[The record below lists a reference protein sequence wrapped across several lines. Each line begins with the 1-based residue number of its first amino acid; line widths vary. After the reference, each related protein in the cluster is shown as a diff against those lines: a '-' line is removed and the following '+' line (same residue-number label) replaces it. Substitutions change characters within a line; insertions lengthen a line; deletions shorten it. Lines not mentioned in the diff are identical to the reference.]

1 MCIITTLTRVLFSF
15 LRRVTETKVYD
26 ITFSGLGDRDSYPCQ
41 STGKE
46 TIRDMVA
53 NRSKK
58 LYVKASSNL
67 SSDPVP
73 PFFLFKTDNKV
84 CINNGLPVGA
94 LSSKEK
100 FECDFKKNSSCELTD
115 YMREYDVNEYSRNW
129 DMGYFLVSLSNI
141 SPGVSPY
148 KRRFPKD
155 SNMKL
160 RVDFFKDE
168 SLFEA
173 LVWDKRF
180 TEEKLRFCEVNCDC
194 KRYPISFDA
203 LHFQNKVIEIYN
215 KRKEDSD
222 LPKSLPPSRPHPGRR
237 RTRPMT
243 SVEVEPRKVTGD
255 GDSQERRRRETETP
269 RARPC
274 TAGPSTA
281 LQPVQVFSTALTPQN
296 SQGMNFEQF
305 INDAFFNLER
315 LSDKERQKVAREC
328 NTKLRNFAL
337 GENRS
342 ILSSQLKELAKTVD
356 AVGAIFIQNEF
367 VGTCFGTGEQY
378 VVTNNHVFV
387 KLIDLSKVVIDFN
400 YEFVLT
406 SLPERRYQPD
416 YLVLSSKKLDFA
428 ILKLKELSSKV
439 PPPCIFST
447 GVTIP
452 NPRNFNWSNLEGH
465 RVHLI
470 GHPDGQPRQVDPMC
484 PVVTDSLELYVYGLR
499 MGGTSAEANNV
510 YHHSKTKAGG
520 MYHVSNF
527 FEGSSGSPG
536 IVFRSGMKQLV
547 VLHTRGVLLRDR
559 NRSFVEQG
567 VLFTEIVKHVNDLI
581 ELAQEDT
588 SGQNRLG
595 SVSLTDI
602 FPGVEN
608 WSSCPMDIDD

>member
-1 MCIITTLTRVLFSF
+1 MCIIKTTLMQVLFSF
-15 LRRVTETKVYD
+15 LRRVAETKLYD

-46 TIRDMVA
+46 TIRDMVTKRA
-53 NRSKK
+53 KK
-58 LYVKASSNL
+58 LDVKASSNL
-67 SSDPVP
+67 SADPVP
-73 PFFLFKTDNKV
+73 PFLFKTVNNV
-84 CINNGLPVGA
+84 CINNGLPVGE
-94 LSSKEK
+94 LSSEEK
-100 FECDFKKNSSCELTD
+100 FECEFKKNRSVELTH
-115 YMREYDVNEYSRNW
+115 YRREYDANKYSRNW

-141 SPGVSPY
+141 APGVSRY
-148 KRRFPKD
+148 KRLFPKD
-155 SNMKL
+155 QDMLL

-168 SLFEA
+168 TIFEA
-173 LVWDKRF
+173 LKWDNRF
-180 TEEKLRFCEVNCDC
+180 FEENLRFCRVKCDR
-194 KRYPISFDA
+194 KRFYLSFNA
-203 LHFQNKVIEIYN
+203 LHLQKKTIEICRTRP
-215 KRKEDSD
+215 RKEDLD
-222 LPKSLPPSRPHPGRR
+222 LPKPLPPSRPHPDLR
-237 RTRPMT
+237 RTRPKT
-243 SVEVEPRKVTGD
+243 SVQVEPCKVKRD
-255 GDSQERRRRETETP
+255 GESV
-269 RARPC
+269 A

-281 LQPVQVFSTALTPQN
+281 VLPVGVSSTALTPQN
-296 SQGMNFEQF
+296 SQANYPMNFELL
-305 INDAFFNLER
+305 IKDAFFNFECLN
-315 LSDKERQKVAREC
+315 DKERQKVAREC

-337 GENRS
+337 GENRC

-356 AVGAIFIQNEF
+356 AVGAIFLQNEF
-367 VGTCFGTGEQY
+367 VGTCFGTGQQY

-400 YEFVLT
+400 YESVVT

-416 YLVLSSKKLDFA
+416 YLVLRSKKLDFA
-428 ILKLKELSSKV
+428 LLKLKERSDKV

-470 GHPDGQPRQVDPMC
+470 GHPDGQPKQVDPLC

-499 MGGTSAEANNV
+499 TGGTSAEANTV
-510 YHHSKTKAGG
+510 YHYSKTKEGG

-559 NRSFVEQG
+559 NRSFIEQG
-567 VLFTEIVKHVNDLI
+567 VLFTEIVKNVNDRI
-581 ELAQEDT
+581 GLAQKDT
-588 SGQNRLG
+588 SDQNTLG
-595 SVSLTDI
+595 SVSLTNI

-608 WSSCPMDIDD
+608 WSSCPMDIDE

>member
-1 MCIITTLTRVLFSF
+1 MCIIKTTLMQVLFSF
-15 LRRVTETKVYD
+15 LRRVAETKVYY

-53 NRSKK
+53 NRAKK
-58 LYVKASSNL
+58 PDVKASSNF
-67 SSDPVP
+67 SPDPVP
-73 PFFLFKTDNKV
+73 PFFHFKTEDKV
-84 CINNGLPVGA
+84 CIKNGLPVGA
-94 LSSKEK
+94 LSSEEK
-100 FECDFKKNSSCELTD
+100 FLCDFKKNSSCELTH
-115 YMREYDVNEYSRNW
+115 YMREYNVNEYSRNW

-141 SPGVSPY
+141 AAGASPY

-168 SLFEA
+168 TVFEA

-180 TEEKLRFCEVNCDC
+180 TEQKLRLCEVECDWN
-194 KRYPISFDA
+194 RFPISFDA
-203 LHFQNKVIEIYN
+203 LHFQNKVIEIC
-215 KRKEDSD
+215 RQGKENPD
-222 LPKSLPPSRPHPGRR
+222 LPKSLPPSRPHPDLR
-237 RTRPMT
+237 RTRPKT
-243 SVEVEPRKVTGD
+243 SVQVEPGKVKTD
-255 GDSQERRRRETETP
+255 GDSQERTRREMETP

-281 LQPVQVFSTALTPQN
+281 VQPVRVSSTALTPQN
-296 SQGMNFEQF
+296 FPMNFEQL
-305 INDAFFNLER
+305 IKDAFFHFER
-315 LSDKERQKVAREC
+315 LNDKERQKVAREC
-328 NTKLRNFAL
+328 NAKLRNFAL

-342 ILSSQLKELAKTVD
+342 IRSSQLKDLAQTVD
-356 AVGAIFIQNEF
+356 AVGAIFLQNEF
-367 VGTCFGTGEQY
+367 VGTCFGTGEHY

-400 YEFVLT
+400 YEFVVT

-416 YLVLSSKKLDFA
+416 YLVLRSEKLDFA
-428 ILKLKELSSKV
+428 VLKLKERSDKV

-484 PVVTDSLELYVYGLR
+484 PVVTDSLELYVYALR
-499 MGGTSAEANNV
+499 TGEESAQANKA
-510 YHHSKTKAGG
+510 YRQSKIAEGG
-520 MYHVSNF
+520 MYHVSSF
-527 FEGSSGSPG
+527 FYGASGSPG
-536 IVFRSGMKQLV
+536 IVFLPGVKQLV
-547 VLHTRGVLLRDR
+547 VLHTCGVFLRDR
-559 NRSFVEQG
+559 NRSFIEQG
-567 VLFTEIVKHVNDLI
+567 VLMTEIVKYVYKCI
-581 ELAQEDT
+581 QRAQKDP
-588 SGQNRLG
+588 SGENILRNARLN
-595 SVSLTDI
+595 DI

-608 WSSCPMDIDD
+608 WFSCPMDID

>member
-1 MCIITTLTRVLFSF
+1 M
-15 LRRVTETKVYD
+15 
-26 ITFSGLGDRDSYPCQ
+26 GDRDSYPCQ

-58 LYVKASSNL
+58 LYVKASSNP

-73 PFFLFKTDNKV
+73 PFFLFKTVNKV

-94 LSSKEK
+94 LSSEEK
-100 FECDFKKNSSCELTD
+100 FECHFKKNSSCEPTD

-168 SLFEA
+168 TVFEA

-180 TEEKLRFCEVNCDC
+180 TEQKLRLCEVDSDC
-194 KRYPISFDA
+194 NRFPISFDA
-203 LHFQNKVIEIYN
+203 LHFQDKVIGICHQRE
-215 KRKEDSD
+215 EDPD
-222 LPKSLPPSRPHPGRR
+222 LPTSLPLSRPHPERR
-237 RTRPMT
+237 RTRPKT
-243 SVEVEPRKVTGD
+243 SVQVEPRKVKRD
-255 GDSQERRRRETETP
+255 GDSQERRRREMETP

-281 LQPVQVFSTALTPQN
+281 VQPVRVSGSPLTPQN
-296 SQGMNFEQF
+296 SQANYPKNFEQL
-305 INDAFFNLER
+305 IKEAFVNFECLN
-315 LSDKERQKVAREC
+315 DKERQKLAREC

-337 GENRS
+337 GENRC
-342 ILSSQLKELAKTVD
+342 ILSFQLKELAKTVD
-356 AVGAIFIQNEF
+356 AVGAIFMHNEF
-367 VGTCFGTGEQY
+367 VGTCFGTGKQY
-378 VVTNNHVFV
+378 VVTNNHVFA

-400 YEFVLT
+400 YEFVAT
-406 SLPERRYQPD
+406 SLPEHRYQPD
-416 YLVLSSKKLDFA
+416 YLVLRSEKLDFA
-428 ILKLKELSSKV
+428 VLKLKERSDKV
-439 PPPCIFST
+439 PPPCIFSA

-452 NPRNFNWSNLEGH
+452 NPRTFNWSNLEGH

-484 PVVTDSLELYVYGLR
+484 PVVTDSLELYVYALR
-499 MGGTSAEANNV
+499 TGEESVQANKAYRQSKIAE
-510 YHHSKTKAGG
+510 GG

-527 FEGSSGSPG
+527 FFGSSGSPG
-536 IVFRSGMKQLV
+536 IVFLPGMKQLV
-547 VLHTRGVLLRDR
+547 VLHTRGVFLRDK
-559 NRSFVEQG
+559 NRSFIEQG
-567 VLFTEIVKHVNDLI
+567 VIMTEIVKYVYNWI
-581 ELAQEDT
+581 QRAQKDP
-588 SGQNRLG
+588 SRQNKLRNATLN
-595 SVSLTDI
+595 DI

-608 WSSCPMDIDD
+608 WFSCPMDIDE